1 MKLIPAIDLMD
12 GKCVRLIKGDF
23 NKSKQFSNN
32 PAIQAKS
39 WEDQGAT
46 SIHIVDLDAAR
57 SGKVSNDKSII
68 SIREA
73 TNLPIQIGGG
83 IRSEERI
90 KELFS
95 FGIDKVIMGTS
106 AIENRKLVNE
116 ITSKFPGKIIIGI
129 DSKLGKVSTRG
140 WLKQSDVY
148 ALDLIKDL
156 SSLNI
161 SSFIVTDIDTDGTL
175 DGPNLAFI
183 QEVLKQTN
191 RPVIA
196 SGGIGSLSDLTALTK
211 FESFGL
217 EGVIVGKALYEKKF
231 TIEEGNLV
239 MSSERLNDLS
249 INNNYF
255 A

>member
-95 FGIDKVIMGTS
+95 FGIDRVIIGTS

>member
-12 GKCVRLIKGDF
+12 GKCVRLLKGDF

-32 PAIQAKS
+32 PAMQAKL
-39 WEDQGAT
+39 WEEQGAT

-57 SGKVSNDKSII
+57 SGKASNDKSII

-73 TNLPIQIGGG
+73 TNVPIQIGGG

-95 FGIDKVIMGTS
+95 FGIDKVIIGTS

-116 ITSKFPGKIIIGI
+116 ITSKFPRKIIIGI
-129 DSKLGKVSTRG
+129 DSKQGKVSTRG

-156 SSLNI
+156 SSLKI

-175 DGPNLAFI
+175 DGPNVAFI
-183 QEVLKQTN
+183 KEVLKQTN
-191 RPVIA
+191 IPVIA
-196 SGGIGSLSDLTALTK
+196 SGGIGSLSDLSALTK

-231 TIEEGNLV
+231 TVEEGNLV
-239 MSSERLNDLS
+239 MSSKD
-249 INNNYF
+249 
-255 A
+255 